1 MEHFEFRKV
10 MEIVWNQDI
19 PSIMQVLYVFIQ
31 TLIYLLFCT
40 WGYNIKPNA
49 FMERLNVGLVDWWK

>member
-10 MEIVWNQDI
+10 MEIVSNQDI
-19 PSIMQVLYVFIQ
+19 PSIMQILYIFPQ
-31 TLIYLLFCT
+31 TLIYVLFYT
-40 WGYNIKPNA
+40 WGYNIKPNP